1 MKNSFITEYGKEKYI
16 TYIHVNEEYFE
27 VEVSV
32 YRRPIGIWQWIAC
45 ILWDASYGERLDGEL
60 FGKEDFDIDL
70 NAIPT
75 AMPTAQQIIDKAKS
89 FTKSAIT
96 QYYAK
101 HIRENK
107 LKNLK
112 KDVDKLLT
120 M

>member
-1 MKNSFITEYGKEKYI
+1 MRNSFITEYGKEKYI

-27 VEVSV
+27 VEISV

-45 ILWDASYGERLDGEL
+45 ILWDASCGERLDGEL
-60 FGKEDFDIDL
+60 LNRKSFDVNSD
-70 NAIPT
+70 T
-75 AMPTAQQIIDKAKS
+75 MPTAQQIIDKAKVY
-89 FTKSAIT
+89 TNNAIWR
-96 QYYAK
+96 YYEK

-112 KDVDKLLT
+112 KDIDKLLT